1 MQFLGAGAPPSLY
14 EETYS
19 YQGAGVKR
27 EEDQTARVNLARD
40 ASEKDFA
47 AQWES
52 AWRAHWEKTG
62 FTPYELPVSESSAA
76 GERDFLMQPRTLNGE
91 RSRLK
96 RIMSEFEHGFRS
108 LRNLGPA
115 VTVFGSARFTPDHPY
130 YELGRQVG
138 RRLAESGF
146 AVITGGGPG
155 AMEAANRGAREAGG
169 ASYGLNIVLPHE
181 QKPNPYVDET
191 VEFHY
196 FFVRKVMLVKY
207 SCAYIVLPGGLGT
220 LDELFEAATLLQCGK
235 IGPFPLVLVGREFW
249 RGMRDFLLFMVEQG
263 VFGVEEVGFARITDS
278 ADEAVELL
286 VRSLP
291 PALKNRLRPI
301 EAKAV

>member
-1 MQFLGAGAPPSLY
+1 
-14 EETYS
+14 
-19 YQGAGVKR
+19 VKHA
-27 EEDQTARVNLARD
+27 EDQTAPVSLTREV
-40 ASEKDFA
+40 SEADFA
-47 AQWES
+47 EQWER
-52 AWRAHWEKTG
+52 AWRTHWKKTG
-62 FTPYELPVSESSAA
+62 FTPYELPDSDSGGA
-76 GERDFLMQPRTLNGE
+76 GERDFLMHPRTLEGE

-96 RIMSEFEHGFRS
+96 RIMKEFEHGFRS

-115 VTVFGSARFTPDHPY
+115 VTVFGSARFTPGHPY
-130 YELGRQVG
+130 YELSRKVG

-146 AVITGGGPG
+146 TVITGGGPG

-169 ASYGLNIVLPHE
+169 PSYGLNIVLPRE
-181 QKPNPYVDET
+181 QEPNPYVDDT

-249 RGMRDFLLFMVEQG
+249 QGMRDFLLFMMKQG
-263 VFGVEEVGFARITDS
+263 VFGAEEIGFARITDS
-278 ADEAVELL
+278 ADEAVELV

-291 PALKNRLRPI
+291 PALKNRLRAI